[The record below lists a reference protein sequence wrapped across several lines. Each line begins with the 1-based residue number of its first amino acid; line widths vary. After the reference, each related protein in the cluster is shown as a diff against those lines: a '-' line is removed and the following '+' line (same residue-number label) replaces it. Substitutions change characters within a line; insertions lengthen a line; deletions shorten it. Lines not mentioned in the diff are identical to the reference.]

1 MIKKP
6 VGKLLILTC
15 MTMALVACKA
25 SKESTSQATAS
36 MPTTAATQTTATA
49 TAVASAPAH
58 HFLWRISK
66 GRDSLYL
73 VGSLHA
79 LNPDDYP
86 LPGVMENAF
95 RHSSSLVEEI
105 NLTSVDTASMQREAL
120 RMGAYPHGKT
130 LRNELPPAVYEKV
143 TESAHKLGIDMQRL
157 DRLRPWLGSI
167 AILDMQLKQAGYSA
181 SAGVDHHFADE
192 AQMSG
197 KHIIGLETPRFQLRL
212 LAHLPAKVQQ
222 DMLLQSLE
230 QAMDFNHEMQQLI
243 YAWEKGDTAALE
255 KILKHDFGS
264 YPLAYKLL
272 IADRNRAWMPQ
283 LQRLMRGSRH
293 SFVVVGALHMV
304 GTDGLLARFEK
315 AGYKV
320 EQL

>member
-1 MIKKP
+1 MLNKP
-6 VGKLLILTC
+6 VTKLLILACAAT
-15 MTMALVACKA
+15 ALVACKA
-25 SKESTSQATAS
+25 AKDSSAPTAS
-36 MPTTAATQTTATA
+36 TAVAAATLTTAAAA
-49 TAVASAPAH
+49 APAR

-66 GRDSLYL
+66 GRDSMYL

-86 LPGVMENAF
+86 LADAMENAF
-95 RHSSSLVEEI
+95 RHSSALVEEI
-105 NLTSVDTASMQREAL
+105 NLTTVDNASMQQEAL
-120 RMGAYPHGKT
+120 RMGAYPHGKS
-130 LRNELPPAVYEKV
+130 LRNDLSPDVYQKV
-143 TESAHKLGIDMQRL
+143 TDSAHKLGIDMQRL

-197 KHIIGLETPRFQLRL
+197 KGIIGLETPRFQLRL
-212 LAHLPAKVQQ
+212 LADLPAKVQQ
-222 DMLLQSLE
+222 DMLLQTLD
-230 QAMDFNHEMQQLI
+230 QAMDFNREMQQLI
-243 YAWEKGDTAALE
+243 DAWEKGDTAALE
-255 KILKHDFGS
+255 KILNHDFGD

-272 IADRNRAWMPQ
+272 IADRNRAWMPR
-283 LQRLMRGSRH
+283 LQRLMRSGRQY
-293 SFVVVGALHMV
+293 FVVVGALHMV
-304 GTDGLLARFEK
+304 GTDGLLARFKK